1 MQLRA
6 KSKKGGFA
14 WVNRKIF
21 ERLAS
26 KEEERKSESYFNRN
40 RGEIGA
46 IAGAG
51 IAGYPVV
58 KNEIDRANHLNAVN
72 EREYL
77 DAKDR
82 NIRYRYSQAQSNA
95 IRGQM
100 DGMNEELGL
109 TADKKNWTQCQREL
123 REGHANKIRSA
134 SLHRRDAY
142 FICQNR
148 TSSVKQSPT
157 TLERCEAWT
166 TMNCCSKNSIKIIHY
181 NPPSFECEQCGH
193 DLKKEE

>member
-1 MQLRA
+1 M
-6 KSKKGGFA
+6 
-14 WVNRKIF
+14 
-21 ERLAS
+21 AS
-26 KEEERKSESYFNRN
+26 KEEERKSKSYFNRN
-40 RGEIGA
+40 RGVTGA

-100 DGMNEELGL
+100 DGMNEELDHGRQEEL
-109 TADKKNWTQCQREL
+109 DTVPTRTARGTRK
-123 REGHANKIRSA
+123 
-134 SLHRRDAY
+134 
-142 FICQNR
+142 
-148 TSSVKQSPT
+148 
-157 TLERCEAWT
+157 
-166 TMNCCSKNSIKIIHY
+166 
-181 NPPSFECEQCGH
+181 
-193 DLKKEE
+193 